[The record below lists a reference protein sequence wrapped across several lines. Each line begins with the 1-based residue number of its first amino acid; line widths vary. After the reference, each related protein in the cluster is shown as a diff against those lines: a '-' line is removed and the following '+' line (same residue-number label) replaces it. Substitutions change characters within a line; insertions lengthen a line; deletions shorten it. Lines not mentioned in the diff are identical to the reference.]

1 MIKNVVILEIFDFLK
16 QRGIVSSESEFSEG
30 WLGQCDSYY
39 RGLRFKRSEPSIGVV
54 AICGS
59 RMRQAGEQIIASPRH
74 AHVGRHF
81 LELSEKC
88 LQLVNEDAVELELI
102 S

>member
-1 MIKNVVILEIFDFLK
+1 MKKNTVILEIFDFLK
-16 QRGIVSSESEFSEG
+16 LRGIVASESEFSES

-39 RGLRFKRSEPSIGVV
+39 RGLRFKRGEPSIGVV

-59 RMRQAGEQIIASPRH
+59 RMRRAGEQIMSSPSHR
-74 AHVGRHF
+74 HVGIRF
-81 LELSEKC
+81 LELSERC
-88 LQLVNEDAVELELI
+88 HELVNEDAIELELI